1 MWRGRTVGFFQYL
14 SQAVGKVDTAAMVA
28 WMNTAGK
35 PNTLGG
41 SIKPQKPRE
50 TVLVKAITPERDAC
64 EIRFPRVEGYR
75 VELPSERLT
84 AKFGDDATLELTPD
98 LVGPSITRNEGIIGE
113 GVDLNLIH
121 TRDLR
126 KSALLFHLTKR
137 LLETRW
143 RDPGEEPKL
152 QSSIWPRSKPK
163 PCPCGRT
170 RPFERP
176 WFCPMP
182 IDTGHDRPGRRLA
195 ILETGHS
202 AGGPRVPD
210 RSPVEGP
217 VPGPPGVLG
226 GVRKAI
232 RKDGV
237 QRASSRIAV
246 GAGPGTDLAHP
257 ASQL

>member
-14 SQAVGKVDTAAMVA
+14 SQAVGKVDPAAMVA

-50 TVLVKAITPERDAC
+50 TVLIKAITPERDAC

-152 QSSIWPRSKPK
+152 HLF
-163 PCPCGRT
+163 G
-170 RPFERP
+170 
-176 WFCPMP
+176 
-182 IDTGHDRPGRRLA
+182 
-195 ILETGHS
+195 
-202 AGGPRVPD
+202 
-210 RSPVEGP
+210 
-217 VPGPPGVLG
+217 
-226 GVRKAI
+226 
-232 RKDGV
+232 
-237 QRASSRIAV
+237 
-246 GAGPGTDLAHP
+246 
-257 ASQL
+257 QLNP